1 MIETNTG
8 KALGVAAAVTL
19 AWAACGDTGFG
30 PEPTKVEFA
39 ASLEIDL
46 DAMTETP
53 SGLFIWDD
61 MVGTGDAAAL
71 GDQVTLTYT
80 GWLVDGEQFD
90 SGDGYVV
97 ELGVTNLIAGFTEGV
112 VGIRVGGTRTIV
124 VPGDLGYG
132 SQEYSGIP
140 RDAVLVFEL
149 MVTELDPLT

>member
-1 MIETNTG
+1 MIDTNTG
-8 KALGVAAAVTL
+8 RALSAAAALTL
-19 AWAACGDTGFG
+19 ALAACGGTGFG
-30 PEPTKVEFA
+30 PEPTEVEFE
-39 ASLEIDL
+39 ASLGIDL

-53 SGLFIWDD
+53 SGLFIWHDS
-61 MVGTGDAAAL
+61 VGTGEAAVL

-112 VGIRVGGTRTIV
+112 VGMRVGGTRTIV
-124 VPGDLGYG
+124 VPADLGYG
-132 SQEYSGIP
+132 SQESSGIP

-149 MVTELDPLT
+149 MVTELRPMT